1 MATAITSVE
10 VTEEVT
16 QLTVTNPDNLS
27 VDITEEVTQVSV
39 NNLALPTVTVAG
51 SNVATTA
58 HGTVTATDV
67 QTAIEQLA
75 DQIFKSDSAPSG
87 IYLQQGDFWYDT
99 DDDILKVYLEVSAG
113 TFEWRPVIISNDDDN
128 SILDG
133 GLY

>member
-1 MATAITSVE
+1 M
-10 VTEEVT
+10 
-16 QLTVTNPDNLS
+16 
-27 VDITEEVTQVSV
+27 
-39 NNLALPTVTVAG
+39 
-51 SNVATTA
+51 
-58 HGTVTATDV
+58 

-87 IYLQQGDFWYDT
+87 SNLQEGDFWYDT

-113 TFEWRPVIISNDDDN
+113 TFEWRPVIVSNEDDS

>member
-1 MATAITSVE
+1 MATNTSVTVSE
-10 VTEEVT
+10 SVTE
-16 QLTVTNPDNLS
+16 LTVSNPDAIS
-27 VDITEEVTQVSV
+27 VDITEDVTTVSV
-39 NNLALPTVTVAG
+39 NNLAIPSQSVTG
-51 SNVATTA
+51 SNVTIDA

-87 IYLQQGDFWYDT
+87 SNLQQGDFWYDT
-99 DDDILKVYLEVSAG
+99 DDDVLKVYLEVSAG
-113 TFEWRPVIISNDDDN
+113 TFEWRPVIVSNDDDN

>member
-1 MATAITSVE
+1 MSNTSVTVSE
-10 VTEEVT
+10 SVTE
-16 QLTVTNPDNLS
+16 LTISNPDAIS
-27 VDITEEVTQVSV
+27 VDITEDVTTVSV
-39 NNLALPTVTVAG
+39 NNLAIPTQSVNGTNVTI
-51 SNVATTA
+51 TA

-87 IYLQQGDFWYDT
+87 SNLQEGDFWYDT
-99 DDDILKVYLEVSAG
+99 DDDILKVYLEVAPG
-113 TFEWRPVIISNDDDN
+113 TFEWRPVIVSNEDDS

>member
-1 MATAITSVE
+1 MSNTSVTVSE
-10 VTEEVT
+10 SVTE
-16 QLTVTNPDNLS
+16 LTISNPDAIS
-27 VDITEEVTQVSV
+27 VDITEDVTTVSV
-39 NNLALPTVTVAG
+39 NNLAIPSQSVDG
-51 SNVATTA
+51 SNVAITA

-87 IYLQQGDFWYDT
+87 SNVEEGDFWYDT
-99 DDDILKVYLEVSAG
+99 DDDILKVYLEVAPG
-113 TFEWRPVIISNDDDN
+113 TFEWRPVIVSNEDDS